1 MRKVIL
7 LITVLGMASCGSN
20 TQKKESNTQAQE
32 PIIGA
37 DKDEH
42 GCLVGAGQTWSNLN
56 QTCMQVFNEGKRLNP
71 TTKTSKDEAIFSA
84 FVVFNQDK
92 SKCELFLPNQK
103 ETVILEKS
111 ANEIY
116 TNEKYSYD
124 DKNSVL
130 LMDTKITYKG
140 E

>member
-1 MRKVIL
+1 MKKVIL
-7 LITVLGMASCGSN
+7 LITVFGMVSCGSN
-20 TQKKESNTQAQE
+20 AQKRESNTQVQE
-32 PIIGA
+32 PKIGG
-37 DKDEH
+37 DKDVH
-42 GCLVGAGQTWSNLN
+42 GCLVGAGQTWSELN

-71 TTKTSKDEAIFSA
+71 AAETSKDEATFSA

-103 ETVILEKS
+103 KTVILEKS

-116 TNEKYSYD
+116 TSGKYSYD
-124 DKNSVL
+124 NKNSVL
-130 LMDTKITYKG
+130 LIDTKIAYKG